1 MSLHIVFDFGGVI
14 GLGQP
19 DGTLQA
25 LAAVADVDDERFTER
40 YWRFREAYDLGMDAA
55 DYWTAVAGVPSLSPA
70 VVQRL
75 TDRDVECWTRL
86 DRDTLDILHDL
97 RSRRLP
103 LTLLSDAP
111 HAQADVVE
119 RMPEL
124 RDLFTDLV
132 FSCRLGVAKPHPDSY
147 AWTTRRIPSGSRIV
161 FIDDRPENL
170 DPSRLSGWTPIRF
183 RSAARLRSDLGDL
196 ISEERG
202 EAPRTLS

>member
-1 MSLHIVFDFGGVI
+1 MLLQTGSKSGPLHRQLSEGLAELIDRGELPPYALLPPERSLAAALTMSRTTVVFDFGGVI

-86 DRDTLDILHDL
+86 DRDTLDN
-97 RSRRLP
+97 
-103 LTLLSDAP
+103 
-111 HAQADVVE
+111 
-119 RMPEL
+119 
-124 RDLFTDLV
+124 LV
-132 FSCRLGVAKPHPDSY
+132 A
-147 AWTTRRIPSGSRIV
+147 
-161 FIDDRPENL
+161 
-170 DPSRLSGWTPIRF
+170 
-183 RSAARLRSDLGDL
+183 
-196 ISEERG
+196 
-202 EAPRTLS
+202 